1 MGRHDGNKGISNY
14 KVASKM
20 IHFVAVPIWKAIPAC
35 KTRVRGRGSGFKEG
49 PRKVEANEPLQLC
62 ISSPSYPEYQRAVTM
77 AESGLSQIQN
87 EYWTTT
93 GTMLPVQK
101 FEQPIFDRPEKPRRS
116 TGAKKPRGKKDLGGV
131 TAPGLALEVE

>member
-1 MGRHDGNKGISNY
+1 MG
-14 KVASKM
+14 
-20 IHFVAVPIWKAIPAC
+20 
-35 KTRVRGRGSGFKEG
+35 GFKEG

-62 ISSPSYPEYQRAVTM
+62 ISSPTYPEYQRAVTM

-116 TGAKKPRGKKDLGGV
+116 TGTKKPRSKKELGAVG
-131 TAPGLALEVE
+131 APGFALEVE